1 MKCPKCGY
9 TSFDYLDECK
19 KCGKDLAEHKE
30 KYNIRSLMFPG
41 TAGAAAPAAAAGV
54 DAAAAPAA
62 EGEEFGFDFMDEE
75 EAGGAPDEPATEVTE
90 DDTFDFGEEDDS
102 FNFDDDD
109 SF

>member
-19 KCGKDLAEHKE
+19 KCGKSLEEHKE

-41 TAGAAAPAAAAGV
+41 TAAAAAPAAAA
-54 DAAAAPAA
+54 AAAASSA
-62 EGEEFGFDFMDEE
+62 EGGEEFGFDFMEEE
-75 EAGGAPDEPATEVTE
+75 EAAGAASEPATEVTE
-90 DDTFDFGEEDDS
+90 EDTFDFGEEDDS
-102 FNFDDDD
+102 FSFDDDD

>member
-19 KCGKDLAEHKE
+19 KCGKSLEEHKE
-30 KYNIRSLMFPG
+30 KYNIRSLMFPATG
-41 TAGAAAPAAAAGV
+41 AAVAGAAAAGAAAPAAGG
-54 DAAAAPAA
+54 D
-62 EGEEFGFDFMDEE
+62 EEFGFDFMEE
-75 EAGGAPDEPATEVTE
+75 EGAAGASPEPTTEVTE

-102 FNFDDDD
+102 FSFDDDD

>member
-19 KCGKDLAEHKE
+19 KCGKELNEHKE
-30 KYNIRSLMFPG
+30 KHSIRSLMFPG
-41 TAGAAAPAAAAGV
+41 SGAAAAAATAGPAVAAAA
-54 DAAAAPAA
+54 A
-62 EGEEFGFDFMDEE
+62 EGGEEFGFDFMDEE
-75 EAGGAPDEPATEVTE
+75 TAGAPAEAATEVTE
-90 DDTFDFGEEDDS
+90 DDTFDFAEEDDS

>member
-41 TAGAAAPAAAAGV
+41 AAGAAAAAPVAAAAA
-54 DAAAAPAA
+54 DA
-62 EGEEFGFDFMDEE
+62 GGDDLGFDFMDEE
-75 EAGGAPDEPATEVTE
+75 GADMSSSEPATEVTE

-102 FNFDDDD
+102 FSFDD
-109 SF
+109 